1 MKSQMKG
8 FREPRYSRNTV
19 SHVLLSAFVFAL
31 VATLLPATAGA
42 QIEFVQLTDSA
53 PTKVSSLT
61 AVYSSAQTAGD
72 LNIVAIGYDSSSI
85 TVKSISDAEGNT
97 YKLAASYSNS
107 SVGISQSIYYASNI
121 AAAAANANTVTV
133 TLSGSAGYPD
143 LRIAEYSGVNTLDET
158 AGAGATSG
166 TTASSGSVTTTQA
179 DELLFG
185 TNYTYGNTTAA
196 ESGWTA
202 RVLSDGNGDIVED
215 DIVSAT
221 GSYAATATV
230 TSDNWVMQLATFYNS
245 SGASSS
251 CSSAPSVPSAP
262 TASGTTNSGT
272 TLSWKAV
279 TPPSNCSITS
289 YTVVENNSAI
299 GTTTSPSYSVTGL
312 SASTTYTFSIEA
324 TDSYGTSTAS
334 ATTSVTTAAGSCAA
348 APSAPSAPTASGTT
362 SSGTSLSWTAV
373 TPPSNCSIT
382 SYTVVEN
389 NSAIGTMTS
398 TSYSVTGLSAS
409 TTYTFSIEATDSY
422 GTSTA
427 SATTSVTTAAAAST
441 ICQSIDVPLY
451 YNPPWTTAI
460 EDSPLPTGM
469 SQILIINPDSGPGS
483 SISQSYVSG
492 VQSIHSAGMLAYG
505 YVYTDYGDRSL
516 SSVESDIN
524 SYNSWYGVDGIF
536 LDEAASSASLVSS
549 YYQPLAN
556 YITSQKSG
564 AGVMMNPGEFPD
576 ESYLEITVPSNSLLM
591 VNVFEGTYSNYVD
604 ESIPSWVSSFPASKF
619 SNIVYSTTFSE
630 MSNAVTLSQQRNV
643 GWIYVTNAGGSN
655 PYDVLPS
662 YWSSLT
668 SLVEGNCQ

>member
-19 SHVLLSAFVFAL
+19 SHVLLSASLFAL
-31 VATLLPATAGA
+31 VATLLPTTAGA

-334 ATTSVTTAAGSCAA
+334 ATTSVTTAA
-348 APSAPSAPTASGTT
+348 
-362 SSGTSLSWTAV
+362 
-373 TPPSNCSIT
+373 
-382 SYTVVEN
+382 
-389 NSAIGTMTS
+389 
-398 TSYSVTGLSAS
+398 
-409 TTYTFSIEATDSY
+409 
-422 GTSTA
+422 
-427 SATTSVTTAAAAST
+427 AAST